1 MFDFNKSSLT
11 GVNISELLNNDLLN
25 FSLQVNDRTGE
36 IIVNRKEAKF
46 NSWKVEIVNDMF
58 IELQGS
64 FHKYHNSGKHNYNDF
79 AANDLLNVLKD
90 LTTKFKINPF
100 LATLH
105 NLEFGVN
112 VELPFSTTELLNAI
126 ISFKGKEYQKREF
139 QGQGN
144 FLCFEFEKWYELK
157 IYDKGLQ
164 YGVNKNLFR
173 FEIKVKKMEYFRA
186 KNINIHSFADLLNT
200 TTAKKL
206 TQLLLKAF
214 DELLIYDNT
223 IQPKQLKQ
231 REREIILNGR
241 NPKHWSELKQEK
253 PDTFK
258 YKRRRFRELVL
269 IHGKNNIQQTVY
281 ELIKTKLSHLTE
293 TDCDTELK
301 ISQYLNSFSTKI
313 YPEITAPLYVQ
324 TDTGTPDQQ
333 KTNLSRNNSSNSM
346 LQRDTLTTEERRYC
360 KTCGR
365 DISTQKKGSVFCS
378 EKVFGKDVK
387 KCRNMNSNPR
397 NNYRR
402 KEQRIYGGVF
412 LLFDIQQLKQQPT
425 ANC

>member
-36 IIVNRKEAKF
+36 IIENRKEAKF
-46 NSWKVEIVNDMF
+46 NSWKFEIVNDMF

-79 AANDLLNVLKD
+79 AANDLLNVLTD
-90 LTTKFKINPF
+90 LSTKFKINPF

-112 VELPFSTTELLNAI
+112 VELPFSTKEFLNSI
-126 ISFKGKEYQKREF
+126 ISYKGKEYQKREF
-139 QGQGN
+139 DGQGH

-157 IYDKGLQ
+157 IYDKGFQ
-164 YGVNKNLFR
+164 YGVSKNLFR
-173 FEIKVKKMEYFRA
+173 FEIKVKKMEYFHA
-186 KNINIHSFADLLNT
+186 KNINIHSFADLLHT

-214 DELLIYDNT
+214 NELLIYDNT
-223 IQPKQLKQ
+223 IQPTQLKQ

-241 NPKHWSELKQEK
+241 NPKHWSELKQGN

-258 YKRRRFRELVL
+258 YKRKRFRELVL
-269 IHGKNNIQQTVY
+269 IHGENNIQQTVY
-281 ELIKTKLSHLTE
+281 ELMRNKLSQLTE
-293 TDCDTELK
+293 TNGDTEEK
-301 ISQYLNSFSTKI
+301 ISQYLNRFSIKS
-313 YPEITAPLYVQ
+313 YPEITAPVYSEN
-324 TDTGTPDQQ
+324 DTRTPE
-333 KTNLSRNNSSNSM
+333 NLKMNLPQNNTSNSM
-346 LQRDTLTTEERRYC
+346 LQWSNLITVEKRVC
-360 KTCGR
+360 KSCGR
-365 DISTQKKGSVFCS
+365 DISQQKKGSVFCS
-378 EKVFGKDVK
+378 EKEFGKEAK
-387 KCRNMNSNPR
+387 KCRNKNSNPR
-397 NNYRR
+397 NNYRH
-402 KEQRIYGGVF
+402 KEERMYGGGF
-412 LLFDIQQLKQQPT
+412 LLFDINQLKQTT